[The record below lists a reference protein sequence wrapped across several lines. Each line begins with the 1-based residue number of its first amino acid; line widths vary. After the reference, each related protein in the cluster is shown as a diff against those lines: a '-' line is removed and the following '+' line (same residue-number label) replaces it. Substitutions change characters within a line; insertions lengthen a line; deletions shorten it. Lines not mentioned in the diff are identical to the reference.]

1 MDKKAEGYLFISLP
15 IIIIVTFLIYPILAS
30 FIMSF
35 QTKETNVFTLANY
48 KRLLTDDVFVKT
60 LFNTFIFLIIQV
72 PFMLFLG
79 LMIAYILNQKQI
91 KGRSF
96 FTFFF
101 FLPAVTSLV
110 SYSAIFKMMFQIN
123 GVINQFLIKVNLIA
137 QPIDWLQTVNGARFV
152 VIVALCWR
160 WTGYNMIFY
169 LSALQQLPVAQF
181 EAAAIDGAT
190 KRQQFFH
197 LILPQ
202 LKPIILFTSITST
215 IGTLQLFDEV
225 VNLTNGGP
233 SHATMTVSQLIYNHS
248 FVYGNNFHYAATLS
262 WALVLII
269 SVLSIFQLYGTTDLA
284 NKRRI
289 KR

>member
-15 IIIIVTFLIYPILAS
+15 IIIIGTFLIYPILAS

-190 KRQQFFH
+190 KRQQFFSPYFTSVETYH
-197 LILPQ
+197 LIYVYYINYWHFT
-202 LKPIILFTSITST
+202 IIRRSRQFNKRWSFSCNHDSFPTYI
-215 IGTLQLFDEV
+215 QLFFC
-225 VNLTNGGP
+225 L
-233 SHATMTVSQLIYNHS
+233 
-248 FVYGNNFHYAATLS
+248 
-262 WALVLII
+262 W
-269 SVLSIFQLYGTTDLA
+269 
-284 NKRRI
+284 
-289 KR
+289 